1 MSVMKCLIS
10 PLIAVEDSGDTAP
23 FVLQRITVDGLRRL
37 IAGGN
42 KEKWDALIIDAQAIR
57 DGGGLV
63 AHLSAHGP
71 IIIVGEP
78 SEELVSFADRVD
90 ALAFLAPPLRL
101 SDLRI
106 LALRVAQRNHR
117 RSEERIVT
125 GGSREHFVA
134 VSPQMKEITSLVDRL
149 SRFSTTVMIYG
160 ESGTGKEVIAR
171 MLHDGSPRAE
181 SSFVA
186 VNCGAIP
193 EGLVESELFGH
204 KRGAFT
210 DASRD
215 KPGLFAEASGGTLF
229 LDEIGELPL
238 TIQAKLLRALQEN
251 KIRPVGGDAEVP
263 VDVRVIAATLKDL
276 QQEVAE
282 GMFREDLFYRLNV
295 VTLHLP
301 PLRERPDDIP
311 ALADFFLKKH
321 RKRHRLKVKGFSSE
335 AMERLKRYPWRGNV
349 RELENCI
356 ERGLV
361 LTDGDII
368 DIDSL
373 PPSIRVLSSD
383 DDEAGTFI
391 SQEEISIKK
400 VSREIE
406 VTLIQRA
413 LERTNGNRTQA
424 AKLLEISHR
433 ALLYKIKEYG
443 IGD

>member
-1 MSVMKCLIS
+1 MKFLIFPS
-10 PLIAVEDSGDTAP
+10 IAIEESADYPSIQ
-23 FVLQRITVDGLRRL
+23 LERITVDGLRRL
-37 IAGGN
+37 IARGN
-42 KEKWDALIIDAQAIR
+42 KEPWDALIVDAQGIR
-57 DGGGLV
+57 DGGGLISY
-63 AHLSAHGP
+63 LSSYSP
-71 IIIVGEP
+71 IILVGEP
-78 SEELVSFADRVD
+78 SEELLTFADSLEV
-90 ALAFLAPPLRL
+90 LAFLASPVRI

-106 LALRVAQRNHR
+106 VASRIAHHAVQRGAEK
-117 RSEERIVT
+117 SLT
-125 GGSREHFVA
+125 GGSRGQFIA
-134 VSPQMKEITSLVDRL
+134 VSPRMKEIASLVDRL
-149 SRFSTTVMIYG
+149 SSFSTTVMIYG

-171 MLHDGSPRAE
+171 MLHDGSPRAQG
-181 SSFVA
+181 SFVA

-251 KIRPVGGDAEVP
+251 KIRPVGGDVEEV
-263 VDVRVIAATLKDL
+263 VDVRVVAATLKDL
-276 QQEVAE
+276 HQEVVE
-282 GMFREDLFYRLNV
+282 GTFREDLFYRLNV

-301 PLRERPDDIP
+301 PLRERPEDIP

-356 ERGLV
+356 ERGLI
-361 LTDGDII
+361 LTEGDII

-373 PPSIRVLSSD
+373 PPSIRVLSP
-383 DDEAGTFI
+383 DDEGEGTFI

-406 VTLIQRA
+406 VTLIHRA
-413 LERTNGNRTQA
+413 LERTKGNRTQA

>member
-1 MSVMKCLIS
+1 MKSLIS
-10 PLIAVEDSGDTAP
+10 PLIAVEDLGDGEHIT
-23 FVLQRITVDGLRRL
+23 LQRITLDGLRRL

-42 KEKWDALIIDAQAIR
+42 KEPWDALIVDAQAIR
-57 DGGGLV
+57 DGEGLV
-63 AHLSAHGP
+63 AHLSEYGP

-90 ALAFLAPPLRL
+90 ALAFLASPVTV

-106 LALRVAQRNHR
+106 IASRIAYRARR
-117 RSEERIVT
+117 RSEERSIT
-125 GGSREHFVA
+125 GGSREQFVA
-134 VSPQMKEITSLVDRL
+134 VSPQMKEIVSLVDRL
-149 SRFSTTVMIYG
+149 SSFSTTVMIYG
-160 ESGTGKEVIAR
+160 ESGTGKEIIAR
-171 MLHDGSPRAE
+171 MLHEGSPRAE
-181 SSFVA
+181 GSFVP

-238 TIQAKLLRALQEN
+238 TIQAKLLRAVQEN
-251 KIRPVGGDAEVP
+251 RIRPVGGDAEVP
-263 VDVRVIAATLKDL
+263 VDVRVIAATHKDL
-276 QQEVAE
+276 QQEVVE
-282 GMFREDLFYRLNV
+282 GEFREDLFYRLNV

-301 PLRERPDDIP
+301 PLRERPEDIP

-335 AMERLKRYPWRGNV
+335 AMDRLKRYPWRGNV

-356 ERGLV
+356 ERGLI
-361 LTDGDII
+361 LTEGDII

-373 PPSIRVLSSD
+373 PPSIRVLSP
-383 DDEAGTFI
+383 DDEGEGTFI

-406 VTLIQRA
+406 VTLIHRA
-413 LERTNGNRTQA
+413 LERTKGNRTQA